1 MLSRPARGED
11 VWIGGKV
18 HGVLEPQQGEVVI
31 HSVAVVVWVFDLPSG
46 KNWEKFQTDHLYYPL
61 QEKYTHSA
69 T

>member
-46 KNWEKFQTDHLYYPL
+46 ENLGEIPD
-61 QEKYTHSA
+61 
-69 T
+69 